1 MHARSLLGW
10 ARIALAASLVG
21 VYLASTAPAALR
33 VSLFMLRLPARAA
46 HESLPAARARL
57 FGEGYASAVDALRR
71 RLPLDRPYALATGAV
86 EPPGGGGAS
95 GSAIPNAAGAAAG
108 VDDAGAGFWV
118 RYDLAPRRAVF
129 IGRLDQLRD
138 AAALRRELNA
148 DLQQVVVAA
157 PGLPPR
163 LFDRESFLQEI
174 ARHGGAAGAAPAASH
189 SSGSPPSL
197 PLNAR

>member
-33 VSLFMLRLPARAA
+33 VALFMLRLPARAA

-57 FGEGYASAVDALRR
+57 FGEGYSSAVDAIRR
-71 RLPLDRPYALATGAV
+71 QLPLDRPYALATAAV
-86 EPPGGGGAS
+86 ESPPPGGGGAN
-95 GSAIPNAAGAAAG
+95 GSAVPNAAGGAAG

-138 AAALRRELNA
+138 APALRRELDA

-163 LFDRESFLQEI
+163 LYDRESFLQDI
-174 ARHGGAAGAAPAASH
+174 ARRGGAAGPAPAAPR
-189 SSGSPPSL
+189 SGH
-197 PLNAR
+197 